1 MRKNMSMVK
10 SNARDLEEKLLLQ
23 VLQKVNDNEVF
34 PHISVFHALDTS
46 DGIDNHYLLLV
57 QLISRKYLRLRI
69 KNILKDMAHEMS
81 RGNGNE
87 LTRRRVIYHE

>member
-1 MRKNMSMVK
+1 MGICH
-10 SNARDLEEKLLLQ
+10 EEKGI
-23 VLQKVNDNEVF
+23 VNDNELF
-34 PHISVFHALDTS
+34 PQISVCHALDTS

-87 LTRRRVIYHE
+87 LTRKRVIYHE